1 MPGPGL
7 SLIVGPWARIRQAQ
21 RHAIFYPFNINSCLC
36 LTKQSWR
43 SSIPNHHKSRLGL
56 ICQYWIP
63 TYICMLLRSNTYNN
77 LNPFFDVFKALK
89 TSGFIY
95 SKIILILTP
104 MLSPMLVEL
113 VAHSLLIDP

>member
-1 MPGPGL
+1 
-7 SLIVGPWARIRQAQ
+7 
-21 RHAIFYPFNINSCLC
+21 
-36 LTKQSWR
+36 
-43 SSIPNHHKSRLGL
+43 
-56 ICQYWIP
+56 
-63 TYICMLLRSNTYNN
+63 MLLLSNTCNN
-77 LNPFFDVFKALK
+77 LNPFFDVFQALK